1 MISGYSERIHDSS
14 DCNMIRWN
22 TFPQAGTI
30 AEKRI
35 LYSGKMLELASFIDR
50 RLDFLAGEWEVLRDD

>member
-1 MISGYSERIHDSS
+1 
-14 DCNMIRWN
+14 MIRWN